1 MFDPVTITTALGV
14 ASSAMTQIKR
24 MYDHGKDI
32 SEMSGQIGKWMNA
45 YAEVD
50 AMEKEAKNPS
60 FLRKITSGK
69 SIEEVALQAFE
80 GRRKLE
86 QDRYELKMMLSF
98 RYGPASWNQLLE
110 LEGKIRKQVR
120 DEKIARLKFRDKV
133 ITYVALV
140 VVVIVGCGILYYFTY
155 GLVLLD
161 RGELG

>member
-32 SEMSGQIGKWMNA
+32 SEMSGAIGKWMGA

-50 AMEKEAKNPS
+50 ALEKEAKNPS
-60 FLRKITSGK
+60 LFRKITSGK

-80 GRRKLE
+80 GRKKLE
-86 QDRYELKMMLSF
+86 QDRYDLKMMISF
-98 RYGPASWNQLLE
+98 RYGPRAFDELLE
-110 LEGKIRKQVR
+110 MEGKIRRQVR
-120 DEKIARLKFRDKV
+120 DEKIARMKFKEKV
-133 ITYVALV
+133 ITYVALI
-140 VVVIVGCGILYYFTY
+140 IVALVGSAIPYFFTY

-161 RGELG
+161 RVEIG

>member
-14 ASSAMTQIKR
+14 ASSAMSQIKK

-32 SEMSGQIGKWMNA
+32 SEMSGAIGKWMGA

-50 AMEKEAKNPS
+50 ALEKEAKNPS
-60 FLRKITSGK
+60 LLRKITSGK

-80 GRRKLE
+80 GRKKLE
-86 QDRYELKMMLSF
+86 KDRYDLKMMISF
-98 RYGPASWNQLLE
+98 RYGPRAFDELLE
-110 LEGKIRKQVR
+110 MEGRIRKQVR

-133 ITYVALV
+133 ITYVVLV
-140 VVVIVGCGILYYFTY
+140 AVLIVGCGILYYFTY

>member
-14 ASSAMTQIKR
+14 ASSAMSQIKK

-32 SEMSGQIGKWMNA
+32 SEMSGQIGKWMGA

-50 AMEKEAKNPS
+50 ALEKEAKNPS
-60 FLRKITSGK
+60 LFRKITSGK

-98 RYGPASWNQLLE
+98 RYGVASWNELLE
-110 LEGKIRKQVR
+110 MEGRIRKQVR
-120 DEKIARLKFRDKV
+120 DQKIARLKFRDKV
-133 ITYVALV
+133 ITYVALTTV
-140 VVVIVGCGILYYFTY
+140 ALGGSAILYYFTY

-161 RGELG
+161 RGEIG

>member
-1 MFDPVTITTALGV
+1 MFDPVTISTALSV

-50 AMEKEAKNPS
+50 ALEKEAKNPS
-60 FLRKITSGK
+60 FLRKMTSGK

-80 GRRKLE
+80 GRKKLE

-140 VVVIVGCGILYYFTY
+140 VVVIIGCGILYYFTY

>member
-50 AMEKEAKNPS
+50 ALEKEAKNPS
-60 FLRKITSGK
+60 FLRKMTSGK

-80 GRRKLE
+80 GRKKLE

-98 RYGPASWNQLLE
+98 RYCPASWKQLLE

-140 VVVIVGCGILYYFTY
+140 VVVIIGCGILYYFTY

>member
-50 AMEKEAKNPS
+50 ALEKEAKNPS

-80 GRRKLE
+80 GRKKLE

-140 VVVIVGCGILYYFTY
+140 VVVIIGCGILYYFTY

>member
-50 AMEKEAKNPS
+50 ALEKEAKNPS
-60 FLRKITSGK
+60 FLRKMTSGK

-80 GRRKLE
+80 GRKKLE

-140 VVVIVGCGILYYFTY
+140 VVVIIGCGILYYFTY
-155 GLVLLD
+155 GLVLMD

>member
-1 MFDPVTITTALGV
+1 MFDPVTITTALSV

-32 SEMSGQIGKWMNA
+32 SEMSGQIGKWMGA

-50 AMEKEAKNPS
+50 ALEKEAKNPS
-60 FLRKITSGK
+60 LLRKITSGK

-98 RYGPASWNQLLE
+98 RYGVASWNELLE
-110 LEGKIRKQVR
+110 MEGRIRKQVR
-120 DEKIARLKFRDKV
+120 DQKIARLKFRDKV
-133 ITYVALV
+133 ITYVALTTV
-140 VVVIVGCGILYYFTY
+140 ALGGSAILYYFTY

-161 RGELG
+161 RGEIG

>member
-32 SEMSGQIGKWMNA
+32 SEMSGAIGKWMGA

-50 AMEKEAKNPS
+50 ALEKEAKNPS
-60 FLRKITSGK
+60 LFRKITSGK

-80 GRRKLE
+80 GRKKLE

-98 RYGPASWNQLLE
+98 RYGVASWNELLE
-110 LEGKIRKQVR
+110 MEGKIRKQVR
-120 DEKIARLKFRDKV
+120 DEKIARMKFKEKV
-133 ITYVALV
+133 ITYVALI
-140 VVVIVGCGILYYFTY
+140 IVALVGSAILYFFTY

-161 RGELG
+161 RGEIG

>member
-50 AMEKEAKNPS
+50 ALEKEAKNPS
-60 FLRKITSGK
+60 FLRKMTSGK
-69 SIEEVALQAFE
+69 SLEEVALQAFE
-80 GRRKLE
+80 GRKKLE

-140 VVVIVGCGILYYFTY
+140 VVVIIGCGILYYFTY

>member
-1 MFDPVTITTALGV
+1 
-14 ASSAMTQIKR
+14 MTQIKR

-50 AMEKEAKNPS
+50 ALEKEAKNPS
-60 FLRKITSGK
+60 FLRKMTSGK

-86 QDRYELKMMLSF
+86 ADRYELKMMLSF

-140 VVVIVGCGILYYFTY
+140 VVVIIGCGILYYFTY

>member
-45 YAEVD
+45 YADVD
-50 AMEKEAKNPS
+50 ALEKEAKNPS
-60 FLRKITSGK
+60 FLRKMTSGK

-80 GRRKLE
+80 GRKKLE

-140 VVVIVGCGILYYFTY
+140 VVVIIGCGILYYFTY

>member
-50 AMEKEAKNPS
+50 ALEKEAKNPS
-60 FLRKITSGK
+60 FLRKMTSGK

-80 GRRKLE
+80 GRKKLE

-140 VVVIVGCGILYYFTY
+140 VVVIIGCGILYFFTY

>member
-50 AMEKEAKNPS
+50 ALEKEAKNPS

-86 QDRYELKMMLSF
+86 ADRYELKMMLSF

-140 VVVIVGCGILYYFTY
+140 VVVIIGCGILYYFTY

>member
-1 MFDPVTITTALGV
+1 MFDPVTITTALGG

-50 AMEKEAKNPS
+50 ALEKEAKNPS
-60 FLRKITSGK
+60 FLRKMTSGK

-80 GRRKLE
+80 GRKKLE

-140 VVVIVGCGILYYFTY
+140 VVVIIGCGILYYFTY

>member
-1 MFDPVTITTALGV
+1 MFDPLTITTALGV

-140 VVVIVGCGILYYFTY
+140 VVVIIGCGILYYFTY

>member
-140 VVVIVGCGILYYFTY
+140 VVVIIGCGILYYFTY

>member
-50 AMEKEAKNPS
+50 ALEKEAKNPS
-60 FLRKITSGK
+60 FLRKMTSGK

-80 GRRKLE
+80 GRKKLE

-140 VVVIVGCGILYYFTY
+140 VVVIIGCGILYYFTY

>member
-32 SEMSGQIGKWMNA
+32 SEMSGQLGKWMNA

-50 AMEKEAKNPS
+50 ALEKEAKNPS
-60 FLRKITSGK
+60 FLRKMTSGK

-80 GRRKLE
+80 GRKKLE

-140 VVVIVGCGILYYFTY
+140 VVVIIGCGILYYFTY

>member
-50 AMEKEAKNPS
+50 ALEKEAKNPS
-60 FLRKITSGK
+60 FLRKMTSGK

-80 GRRKLE
+80 GRKKLE

>member
-32 SEMSGQIGKWMNA
+32 SEMSGQIGKWMGA

-50 AMEKEAKNPS
+50 ALEKEAKNPS
-60 FLRKITSGK
+60 LFRKITSGK

-80 GRRKLE
+80 GRKKLE
-86 QDRYELKMMLSF
+86 QDRYDLKMMISF
-98 RYGPASWNQLLE
+98 RYGPRAFDELLE
-110 LEGKIRKQVR
+110 MEGRIRKQVKE
-120 DEKIARLKFRDKV
+120 EKIARMKFKEKV
-133 ITYVALV
+133 ITYVALTTV
-140 VVVIVGCGILYYFTY
+140 ALGGSAILYFFTY

-161 RGELG
+161 KGELG

>member
-50 AMEKEAKNPS
+50 ALEKEAKNPS
-60 FLRKITSGK
+60 FLRKMTSGK

-80 GRRKLE
+80 GRKKLE
-86 QDRYELKMMLSF
+86 QDRDELKMMLSF

-140 VVVIVGCGILYYFTY
+140 VVVIIGCGILYYFTY

>member
-50 AMEKEAKNPS
+50 ALEKEAKNPS
-60 FLRKITSGK
+60 FLRKMTSGK

-80 GRRKLE
+80 GRKKLE

-140 VVVIVGCGILYYFTY
+140 VVVIIGCGILYYFTY
-155 GLVLLD
+155 GPVLLD

>member
-50 AMEKEAKNPS
+50 ALEKEAKNPS
-60 FLRKITSGK
+60 FLRKMTSGK

-80 GRRKLE
+80 GRKKLD

-140 VVVIVGCGILYYFTY
+140 VVVIIGCGILYYFTY

>member
-1 MFDPVTITTALGV
+1 MFDPVTISTALGV

-50 AMEKEAKNPS
+50 ALEKEAKNPS
-60 FLRKITSGK
+60 FLRKMTSGK

-80 GRRKLE
+80 GRKKLE

-140 VVVIVGCGILYYFTY
+140 VVVIIGCGILYYFTY

>member
-50 AMEKEAKNPS
+50 ALEKEAKNPS
-60 FLRKITSGK
+60 FLRKMTSGK

-80 GRRKLE
+80 GRKKLE

-98 RYGPASWNQLLE
+98 RYGVASWNELLE
-110 LEGKIRKQVR
+110 MEGRIRKQVR

-140 VVVIVGCGILYYFTY
+140 VVVIIGCGILYYFTY